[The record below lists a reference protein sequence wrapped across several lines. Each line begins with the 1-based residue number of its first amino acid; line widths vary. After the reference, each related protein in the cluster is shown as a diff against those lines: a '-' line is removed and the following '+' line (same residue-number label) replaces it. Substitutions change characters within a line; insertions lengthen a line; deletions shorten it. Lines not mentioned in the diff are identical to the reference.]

1 MHSSGTPPGGWEAT
15 GGWCMSRDVSER
27 RDMVVTQKK
36 SGRAETWR
44 ERVEADLAAQVEA
57 GGTLYGYRKDGAC
70 VARTG
75 SGDRVIMPVAR
86 KIA

>member
-44 ERVEADLAAQVEA
+44 ERVEA

-75 SGDRVIMPVAR
+75 SGDRVIMPVPR